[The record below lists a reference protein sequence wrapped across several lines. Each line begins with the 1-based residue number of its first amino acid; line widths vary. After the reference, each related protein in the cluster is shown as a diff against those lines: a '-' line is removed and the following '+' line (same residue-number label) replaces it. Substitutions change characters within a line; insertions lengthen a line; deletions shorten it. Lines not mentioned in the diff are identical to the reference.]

1 MYQRREWE
9 KKETERILAEQRAN
23 APASQAD
30 YQKLVEQ
37 LNGLSTKLDNNVT
50 ATAANK
56 AKQLDDGTLSIAGG
70 KNMYGFDVPDYQT
83 MSKADGTLGDN
94 FKQTL
99 SDSALALRDFGK
111 SYNADLD
118 PRMKLG
124 MNDAQLKLK
133 DAAFSTGDMPEY
145 ALMRQQLT
153 NKFNSDMSLAD
164 AKRQGTFATQ
174 NANLAMRGGL
184 NSGAAERMGS
194 MSLRNAMM
202 DNQMAQG
209 QNRDANLNLSLQN
222 AQART
227 SLLKDVGSMQ
237 QGIDSNN
244 INMLNNQ
251 QNKRLD
257 TLSSF
262 VGMENSMQGSNIDR
276 LAQDRQNQNLQR
288 FGIFDKNMEA
298 WGAKQTA
305 DGQRAAGSGGGG
317 MSVICT
323 ELYVQGKL
331 TRQELMA
338 THEYGAQ
345 LPVEMFV
352 GYLTISKPIVKLM
365 MKSDRFSNLFIGWA
379 KSLAKKEPNKF
390 TKIIMPIA
398 TVIGHIR
405 LKLEPDFTMRMW
417 AKVGR

>member
-1 MYQRREWE
+1 MNSRIAQRQ
-9 KKETERILAEQRAN
+9 AEQRQQEA
-23 APASQAD
+23 AAKAAQGYTPAYDSLTSQINSLTKKLEESQA
-30 YQKLVEQ
+30 
-37 LNGLSTKLDNNVT
+37 
-50 ATAANK
+50 ATLKNMVK
-56 AKQLDDGTLSIAGG
+56 PMDDGTTSIIGG

-83 MSKADGTLGDN
+83 MTKADGTLGDN
-94 FKQTL
+94 FKEKI
-99 SDSALALRDFGK
+99 SENALNLRDFGK
-111 SYNADLD
+111 SFNADLD

-124 MNDAQLKLK
+124 MNDAQMKLK
-133 DAAFSTGDMPEY
+133 DAAMSTGDMPEY
-145 ALMRQQLT
+145 ALMRTQLQ
-153 NKFNSDMSLAD
+153 NKFNGDMSLAD
-164 AKRQGTFATQ
+164 AKRQGTMATQ
-174 NANLAMRGGL
+174 QANIAMRGGL
-184 NSGAAERMGS
+184 GGGAAERMGN

-202 DNQMAQG
+202 ENQMAQG

-227 SLLKDVGSMQ
+227 GLLKDVGNIQ

-251 QNKRLD
+251 QNKKLD
-257 TLSSF
+257 TLSNF
-262 VGMENSMQGSNIDR
+262 VGMENNMQTQNINR

-305 DGQRAAGSGGGG
+305 DGQRAAGGGGGGG

-323 ELYVQGKL
+323 ELYIQEKL
-331 TRQELMA
+331 TRD
-338 THEYGAQ
+338 EYLAAHNYGSK

-365 MKSDRFSNLFIGWA
+365 RKSDRFSNLFVNWA
-379 KSLAKKEPNKF
+379 RCLAKGEPNTF

-398 TVIGHIR
+398 TVVGHIK
-405 LKLEPDFTMRMW
+405 LKLEPDFLLRMM
-417 AKVGR
+417 AR